1 MSGCSELARLVA
13 AGREADFRSHEVS
26 CASCGPVAREMETF
40 ASVAAALRPPAPTR
54 SLYEAL
60 YAIPRVTV
68 SCDGAAELLARL
80 AEEPLPASDAER
92 LESHLSRC
100 EACVEAAAVLGVA
113 RTLEAPRPA
122 PWLPARLVASRPA
135 KERTKSAKSSFGW
148 LFSPRGAIAVA
159 YAAAV
164 LVMFFGLNPAD
175 LARKAGTARL
185 EQTARSGVAV
195 AQGALA
201 DRVGAL
207 QEKAFRSFEALKGRV
222 GGYGRAALSNALAL
236 VMRSDTPRRPS
247 RPRND
252 DGSGAW
258 KQYQIEIWTWRAE
271 RSPGGES

>member
-1 MSGCSELARLVA
+1 MSGCSELTRLVG
-13 AGREADFRSHEVS
+13 AGREADFRSHQAS
-26 CASCGPVAREMETF
+26 CASCAAVAREMESF
-40 ASVAAALRPPAPTR
+40 ASVASALRPLEPPR
-54 SLYEAL
+54 ELFEAL
-60 YAIPRVTV
+60 YAIPRRTV

-80 AEEPLPASDAER
+80 AEEPLPVSDAER

-113 RTLEAPRPA
+113 RALEAPRPA

-135 KERTKSAKSSFGW
+135 KTKPAKSPFGW

-164 LVMFFGLNPAD
+164 VVMFFGLNPAD

-207 QEKAFRSFEALKGRV
+207 QEKALRSFEALKGRV

-258 KQYQIEIWTWRAE
+258 KQDQVEIWTWRAE